1 MRKLFTSVVAAL
13 CLAAPVGTLSAQN
26 TQQLTEAQK
35 EAIKKEVLPVVF
47 EQIKEQAGIDILGWA
62 NPQISANSLSG
73 VPALESSNLFR
84 STRAAQTISVKP
96 DSILINAGLISPI
109 LDGVNVKIGF
119 EGYDTKN
126 IAIGETSLS
135 IDMPSTINV
144 IALGLPFATINIESE
159 IGQMMGLP
167 FSMDVNMTSSMLNL
181 DNADLV
187 KCSLALEGTNLEAF
201 VDIES
206 GLQSLIG
213 GLGDI
218 PVLGNQFPE
227 IPSNVINALNV
238 DYMVQI
244 GITGLLSGV
253 STGIAEVPASLYAV
267 ATNTNIP
274 MGDAVL
280 TLDLTGKALF
290 PINKIDVTGYDNEG
304 KADAWSTF
312 NFDATETTSSSS
324 VVTTLFVDKWVAPA
338 AGEDSTFNKKTIIT
352 MTDKTPTIPTT
363 PEAAVKS
370 VISRVV
376 NDMARAGETSWYEL
390 SIAQADDVNATTG
403 TNVATITVSP
413 YTVGTD
419 AIADIDINI
428 AGKGTYTV
436 RATADLAGS
445 NVIEVE
451 VADANMTYGTAYFT
465 SNIAGVVTANE
476 SVEESVATMKVV
488 PVQNAIR
495 VTNVDKAIYRIVSMT
510 GAVVASGHIN
520 GDTYIST
527 ASLSQG
533 IYIVAVEANGTL
545 QSVKVKL

>member
-96 DSILINAGLISPI
+96 DSILIDAGVFIPEMN
-109 LDGVNVKIGF
+109 GTNVKVTF
-119 EGYDTKN
+119 EGYDTKD
-126 IAIGETSLS
+126 ITIGGTSLS
-135 IDMPSTINV
+135 IDLPSTIDV
-144 IALGLPFATINIESE
+144 ALGTFSLVSVNIATEV
-159 IGQMMGLP
+159 GQLMGLP
-167 FSMDVNMTSSMLNL
+167 FTMDVNMSSIVFGLN
-181 DNADLV
+181 NADIV
-187 KCSLALEGTNLEAF
+187 NCSLALNGTNLEAN
-201 VDIES
+201 VDLED
-206 GLQSLIG
+206 GMQSLLTSIGNLGSLVGG
-213 GLGDI
+213 GL
-218 PVLGNQFPE
+218 E
-227 IPSNVINALNV
+227 IPENIATALNT
-238 DYMVQI
+238 DYLVEV
-244 GITGLLSGV
+244 GVGGLL
-253 STGIAEVPASLYAV
+253 TGTSNQIPASLYAIANDLTSV
-267 ATNTNIP
+267 RVPMGTAVVTLNPTNT
-274 MGDAVL
+274 
-280 TLDLTGKALF
+280 F
-290 PINKIDVTGYDNEG
+290 PIQRIDVTPYDNGQAKTPYYFNLNMSVSNQEYTL
-304 KADAWSTF
+304 KVDKYESTEEDAPI
-312 NFDATETTSSSS
+312 AETTTITTSGTIAPTIFGGIQDLVNS
-324 VVTTLFVDKWVAPA
+324 VITRAVNELANESEATWFEMVIDKQAPA
-338 AGEDSTFNKKTIIT
+338 NGEVEHI
-352 MTDKTPTIPTT
+352 
-363 PEAAVKS
+363 
-370 VISRVV
+370 
-376 NDMARAGETSWYEL
+376 
-390 SIAQADDVNATTG
+390 
-403 TNVATITVSP
+403 ATITVEPSV
-413 YTVGTD
+413 VGTD
-419 AIADIDINI
+419 AIAEINI
-428 AGKGTYTV
+428 DLEAKGTYTV

-445 NVIEVE
+445 NKIAVDVVKDPATKDGEETV
-451 VADANMTYGTAYFT
+451 YGTAYFT

-495 VTNVDKAIYRIVSMT
+495 VTNVDKATYRIVSMT